1 MTVLRGRV
9 VRGERVGRKL
19 GFPTA
24 NIRIPPN
31 ARPPRG
37 VWKVLVK
44 GTTVG
49 QRLGACNV
57 GVRPT
62 LDGVRLVVEVHIP
75 AFRGNLYGRTLT
87 LTFISRIRAER
98 KFPSLAALEAQIRR
112 DVASLTGTNL
122 IRRTKRRDGKST
134 RTLPGNS
141 DYQ

>member
-1 MTVLRGRV
+1 MITLRGRV
-9 VRGERVGRKL
+9 VRGERLGRKL

-24 NIRIPPN
+24 NLKLPST

-49 QRLGACNV
+49 ERIGACNV

-62 LDGVRLVVEVHIP
+62 LGGVRLVVEVHIP

-87 LTFISRIRAER
+87 LTFLSKIRSER
-98 KFPSLAALEAQIRR
+98 RFPSLAALRARIRK
-112 DVASLTGTNL
+112 DVRSLGA
-122 IRRTKRRDGKST
+122 
-134 RTLPGNS
+134 
-141 DYQ
+141 